1 MGETR
6 PPSDNWSVLKTAGWL
21 TAAIRFAGN
30 FPPDGLGHATGY
42 GVGHL
47 LGHHPADID
56 RPGVMHWTSHAI
68 GHPADARFF
77 GHGADLI
84 AFFAGVLLADHLA
97 DLIAAGLHSPFGHH
111 LADLVGSHP
120 LLRYH
125 LADLVAAGPHS
136 LLRHHLADLIG
147 PYPLLRNHLAD
158 LVAAGLHS
166 AFGHHLAN
174 LIGPHPLLGHH
185 LADLVAAGPHSL
197 FRHHLADLVGSHPLL
212 RHHLADLVA
221 AGLYPLLANHF
232 ADLVALLVDNRFPLV
247 ADAGDLF
254 FTDFGHPHFFANRPR
269 WALNLDLFHWT
280 RAVAPAA
287 RAVALP
293 AAGFPYTF
301 RDNRPGNLTAFGF
314 PMPSANL
321 NRFGEVD
328 RLADGP
334 ADLPFAGLVDRLADR
349 VRNLLRPRLIHR
361 LADRVVHR
369 SRASF
374 PDRLAD
380 RVFDLT
386 VALFFFVTNTV
397 NFLLLDHLFADGLV
411 AGVLLLLV
419 DNVLHQPSSARGLRG
434 TRWFC
439 LLASGTVPSGT

>member
-68 GHPADARFF
+68 GHPADALFF

-120 LLRYH
+120 LLRY
-125 LADLVAAGPHS
+125 
-136 LLRHHLADLIG
+136 
-147 PYPLLRNHLAD
+147 
-158 LVAAGLHS
+158 
-166 AFGHHLAN
+166 
-174 LIGPHPLLGHH
+174 
-185 LADLVAAGPHSL
+185 
-197 FRHHLADLVGSHPLL
+197 
-212 RHHLADLVA
+212 HLADLVA

-280 RAVAPAA
+280 RAIAPAA

-314 PMPSANL
+314 PVPSANL
-321 NRFGEVD
+321 DRFGEVD

-334 ADLPFAGLVDRLADR
+334 ADLPFAGLVDRLANRVRNLLRPRLVHRLAHRVALLAGLVDWLADR

>member
-21 TAAIRFAGN
+21 TAAIRLAGN
-30 FPPDGLGHATGY
+30 FPPDGLGHTTGY

-77 GHGADLI
+77 RHRADLV
-84 AFFAGVLLADHLA
+84 AFFAGALLADHLA

-120 LLRYH
+120 LLRHH

-136 LLRHHLADLIG
+136 LLRHHLA
-147 PYPLLRNHLAD
+147 
-158 LVAAGLHS
+158 
-166 AFGHHLAN
+166 N
-174 LIGPHPLLGHH
+174 LIGP
-185 LADLVAAGPHSL
+185 
-197 FRHHLADLVGSHPLL
+197 HPLL

-280 RAVAPAA
+280 RAIAPAA
-287 RAVALP
+287 RAVTLP
-293 AAGFPYTF
+293 AAWFPYTF
-301 RDNRPGNLTAFGF
+301 RDNRPGNLAAFGF
-314 PMPSANL
+314 PVPSANL
-321 NRFGEVD
+321 DRFGEVD

-349 VRNLLRPRLIHR
+349 VRNLLGPCLVHRLADRVALLAGLVDRLTDRVRNLLRSCLVHRLADRVALLTRLIHR

>member
-1 MGETR
+1 VGETR

-68 GHPADARFF
+68 GHPADALFF

-136 LLRHHLADLIG
+136 LLRHHLA
-147 PYPLLRNHLAD
+147 
-158 LVAAGLHS
+158 
-166 AFGHHLAN
+166 N

-197 FRHHLADLVGSHPLL
+197 FGHHLADLVGSHPLL

-232 ADLVALLVDNRFPLV
+232 ADLVALLIDNRFPLV

-349 VRNLLRPRLIHR
+349 VRNLLRPRLVHRLAHRVALLAGLVDWLADRVRNLLRPRLIHR

>member
-21 TAAIRFAGN
+21 TAAIRLAGN
-30 FPPDGLGHATGY
+30 FPPDGLGHTTGY

-111 LADLVGSHP
+111 
-120 LLRYH
+120 
-125 LADLVAAGPHS
+125 
-136 LLRHHLADLIG
+136 
-147 PYPLLRNHLAD
+147 
-158 LVAAGLHS
+158 
-166 AFGHHLAN
+166 F
-174 LIGPHPLLGHH
+174 
-185 LADLVAAGPHSL
+185 
-197 FRHHLADLVGSHPLL
+197 ADLVGSHPLL

-280 RAVAPAA
+280 RAIAPAA
-287 RAVALP
+287 RAVTLP
-293 AAGFPYTF
+293 AAGFTYTF

-349 VRNLLRPRLIHR
+349 VRNLLGPCLVHRLADRVALLAGLVDRLTDRVRNLLRPRLVHRLAHRVALLAGLVDWLADRVRNLLRPRLIHR

-386 VALFFFVTNTV
+386 VALLFFVTNAV